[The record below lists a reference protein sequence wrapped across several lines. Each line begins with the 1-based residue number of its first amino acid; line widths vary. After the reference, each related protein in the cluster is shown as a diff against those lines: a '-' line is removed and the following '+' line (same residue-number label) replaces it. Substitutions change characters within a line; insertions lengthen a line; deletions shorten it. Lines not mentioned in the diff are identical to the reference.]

1 MSSCSNFL
9 LLPSTVKQ
17 MWDIAV
23 YTEPEQPRC
32 GQTGYGMGW
41 NITEE
46 KERVVG
52 GRSLP
57 RIISHTGGAVGAS
70 SVLVIIPG
78 PVNHIPCCHDNQPL
92 VNGIVICVL
101 CNAQKVPDI
110 GLFGIKLALKTY
122 ELMYEKK

>member
-57 RIISHTGGAVGAS
+57 RIISRRGHTVGAS
-70 SVLVIIPG
+70 SFLAIIPG

-110 GLFGIKLALKTY
+110 GLFGIILALKTY

>member
-41 NITEE
+41 NIIEE

-78 PVNHIPCCHDNQPL
+78 PVNHVPCCHDNQPL

-110 GLFGIKLALKTY
+110 GLFGIILALKTY